1 MNQNSSEEVLPWIMS
16 SFNSRYGDP
25 RIVWKTS
32 ANEYKLTGKMRYCR
46 TGGDS
51 KRVLYMD
58 PEGGPFICVGD
69 AIADL
74 GVVSDT
80 RYISE
85 VKGLGTERDTMTG
98 EELSVI
104 GIKVSAIREK
114 VEL

>member
-1 MNQNSSEEVLPWIMS
+1 MSEDITSPLLPIS
-16 SFNSRYGDP
+16 RFASRYGDD
-25 RIVWKTS
+25 RKVFKVS
-32 ANEYKLTGKMRYCR
+32 DNEYKLVGQMRYCR

-69 AIADL
+69 SIADAL
-74 GVVSDT
+74 GVVADK

-85 VKGLGTERDTMTG
+85 VKGLGTEKDPMTG

-104 GIKVSAIREK
+104 GIKVSVIREK

>member
-1 MNQNSSEEVLPWIMS
+1 MNQNTSEEILPWIMS
-16 SFNSRYGDP
+16 SFNSRYGD
-25 RIVWKTS
+25 RRTVWKTS
-32 ANEYKLTGKMRYCR
+32 ANEYKLMGKMRYCR

-85 VKGLGTERDTMTG
+85 VKGLGTEKDTMTG

>member
-1 MNQNSSEEVLPWIMS
+1 MS
-16 SFNSRYGDP
+16 DDITSPIFPISRFSSRYGAD
-25 RIVWKTS
+25 RKVFKVS
-32 ANEYKLTGKMRYCR
+32 ESEYKMVGPMRYCR

-69 AIADL
+69 SIADAL

-85 VKGLGTERDTMTG
+85 VKGLGTEKDPMTG

-114 VEL
+114 VDL